1 MPALASVS
9 SLIPIAGLGLS
20 DKLNE
25 EKRGFCCFVF
35 VVFLVV
41 CGLVVFL
48 FLWWFVLWF
57 GFFCFVLCVL
67 GGGGV
72 DYFFFFN
79 PVNLP
84 P

>member
-48 FLWWFVLWF
+48 FVFVVVCFVVWVFL
-57 GFFCFVLCVL
+57 FCFVCF
-67 GGGGV
+67 GGGGC
-72 DYFFFFN
+72 
-79 PVNLP
+79 
-84 P
+84 